1 MTAEVVLYQNPGWGS
16 AIVEAQ
22 LAVYA
27 MPVRLVPAGGTRD
40 PQAVARAMAEVNPLG
55 QVPALVLPGGGVMTE
70 TAAMTLHLADLA
82 QSDVLVPGPEAAE
95 RAAFLR
101 WLVFLVAAV
110 YPSFAYGD
118 VPTRFVPEPGAAAF
132 QARVIEH
139 RKAMWRV
146 LEAAAA
152 SSFGSG
158 PWFLG
163 PWFLG
168 ARFLGARFSAID
180 VYLAVM
186 TRWRPGPAWF
196 QAETPRLWAA
206 GAAAAGRAEVA
217 PVMARNF
224 G

>member
-1 MTAEVVLYQNPGWGS
+1 MTAEFVLYENPGWGS
-16 AIVEAQ
+16 AIIEAQ
-22 LAVYA
+22 LAVYG
-27 MPVRLVPAGGTRD
+27 MPVRLVPAGGTSD
-40 PQAVARAMAEVNPLG
+40 PDAVARAMAGVNPLG
-55 QVPALVLPGGGVMTE
+55 QVPALVLPGGAVMTE
-70 TAAMTLHLADLA
+70 TAAMTLHMADLA
-82 QSDVLVPGPEAAE
+82 RSDVLVPGPEAAE

-118 VPTRFVPEPGAAAF
+118 VPTRFVPEAGAEAF

-146 LEAAAA
+146 MEAAAV
-152 SSFGSG
+152 G
-158 PWFLG
+158 PW
-163 PWFLG
+163 
-168 ARFLGARFSAID
+168 FLGARFSAID

-186 TRWRPGPAWF
+186 TRWRPGQAWF
-196 QAETPRLWAA
+196 QTETPRLWAA
-206 GAAAAGRAEVA
+206 GQAAGGRAEVV